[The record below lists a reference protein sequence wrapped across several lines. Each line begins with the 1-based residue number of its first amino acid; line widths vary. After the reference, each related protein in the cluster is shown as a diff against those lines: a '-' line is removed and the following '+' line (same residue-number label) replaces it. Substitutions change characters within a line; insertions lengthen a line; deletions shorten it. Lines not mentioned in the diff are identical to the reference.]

1 MNLRKIIKIFLL
13 LSLFLF
19 FFKKS
24 VLAQN
29 NSFITIVNPIR
40 GEEFWNSTP
49 GLLLEQAKL
58 QEKTVTNAGLS
69 ATWLLRSDAFTSPSF
84 ANFFRNLPQE
94 QEIGIFLEV
103 LPKLAESVSVAY
115 PTGGIFWHDANK
127 IFLSGY
133 KPEDRIKLI
142 DGVFLKF
149 KEVFGYYPKSVGAW
163 HIDAYS
169 SEYMREKYGV
179 TGVLICADQFGTDS
193 YQIWG
198 GWWGVPFYPSKFN
211 ILSPA
216 QSLKNKL
223 DAVIFWWAARD
234 PKLGYGGSVVE
245 STYSVQA
252 NDYLLHGLGINY
264 FKKLL
269 DDYLKNPKNQ
279 FGQITIGL
287 ENDNDWAKIGNEFQ
301 LQIEEVER
309 REKEE
314 NVLVKTMSGF
324 SDWYKETFKNLSPEH
339 FVGNWYQSIYL
350 RTNVIKK
357 DNQNYLLDLR
367 VYNEKWPEANL
378 LTANPWPSLSLNNPY
393 KVDTV
398 RFTENKKIELP
409 SDISLKKIIS
419 QFGQQKIPFKINGF
433 LLVIFYILLVVII
446 FLRKNLLLSL
456 LILLGTICLS
466 LPMVKSGLVYP
477 YGMGFWGPNG
487 HDGIWHVALINELS
501 RFSLHHPL
509 FSGVT
514 LTNYHFGFD
523 FLVAVIHLISRIPVV
538 NLYFQVLP
546 PIMAILLGVL
556 TYKVVKSF
564 TNSEKSAWW
573 ATFFVYF
580 GGSWGWLVG
589 LLRDGKVGGESVFWA
604 NQSISTFINPPYA
617 LSLIFIL
624 TALLLL
630 KKYLE
635 KSSFK
640 NLILCSIFFGIL
652 LQIKVY
658 AGIIALGSLA
668 IVFLVSL
675 LRKERWREMG
685 KLFGFSLI
693 ISLVTFLPFNL
704 KASSLLIFSPLWFSR
719 TMLAFGDRLGWFK
732 LENARITYFQS
743 GQYLKWFLAEGL
755 AVFIFIFGN
764 IGTRVLGLIM
774 VKNFLKNI
782 KNLSWWQGF
791 LLSSLFISLLMPLL
805 FVQKG
810 NPWNTIQFF
819 YYFQFFLAILA
830 GMAMGQWWEVSST
843 RKSKT
848 VVMGLI
854 SFLIILLTLP
864 TTIITLKE
872 SYLPSRP
879 PSRISFEELEALA
892 FLRLQPNGIVLS
904 YPYNRTWREKFSEP
918 KSLYA
923 YETTGYI
930 SALSEKPSYLADEMN
945 LEISQYDY
953 LPRREEV
960 QRFFVTNDIS
970 FARELI
976 KREKISYLY
985 LVKGQ
990 KINLG
995 QGDVNANKIF
1005 ENGEVVIY
1013 KIN

>member
-1 MNLRKIIKIFLL
+1 MNLRKTIKI
-13 LSLFLF
+13 SLWLCFFLF
-19 FFKKS
+19 FFKKP
-24 VLAQN
+24 VWAQN

-40 GEEFWNSTP
+40 GGEFLSST
-49 GLLLEQAKL
+49 GTLLE
-58 QEKTVTNAGLS
+58 KTMYQKELADSLGLS
-69 ATWLLRSDAFTSPSF
+69 ATWLLRSDAITSASF
-84 ANFFRNLPQE
+84 SAYFKSLQPKDE
-94 QEIGIFLEV
+94 LGIFLEI
-103 LPKLAESVSVAY
+103 LPSLARESSVSY
-115 PTGGIFWHDANK
+115 PRNGLFWHDANK

-133 KPEDRIKLI
+133 IPEDRKKLI
-142 DGVFLKF
+142 DTVFLKF
-149 KEVFGYYPKSVGAW
+149 KKVFGYFPKSVGAW

-169 SEYMREKYGV
+169 AEYMRQKYGV

-198 GWWGVPFYPSKFN
+198 GWWGVPFYPSKYN
-211 ILSPA
+211 ILIPA
-216 QSLKNKL
+216 QTLKNKL
-223 DAVIFWWAARD
+223 NLVVFWWAARD

-252 NDYLLHGLGINY
+252 NDYLQHGLGINY

-269 DDYLKNPKNQ
+269 DEYLKNPKNQ

-287 ENDNDWAKIGNEFQ
+287 ENDNDWTKLGNEFQ
-301 LQIEEVER
+301 LQIEEVKR

-314 NVLVKTMSGF
+314 HVQVITMSEF
-324 SDWYKETFKNLSPEH
+324 SDWYKEKFKNLSPEH
-339 FVGNWYQSIYL
+339 FIGNWYQSIYL
-350 RTNVIKK
+350 RTNIIKK
-357 DNQNYLLDLR
+357 DNQDYLLDLR
-367 VYNEKWPEANL
+367 VYNENWPEANL
-378 LTANPWPSLSLNNPY
+378 STANPWSSLSLNNPY

-398 RFTENKKIELP
+398 RFTENRIELP
-409 SDISLKKIIS
+409 SNISLKKIIS
-419 QFGQQKIPFKINGF
+419 QFGQQKIPFEINKF
-433 LLVIFYILLVVII
+433 LIIIFYIFLIIII

-456 LILLGTICLS
+456 LILLGTVCLS
-466 LPMVKSGLVYP
+466 LPMVKSGLIYP

-487 HDGIWHVALINELS
+487 HDGIWHVTLINELS
-501 RFSLHHPL
+501 HFSLQHPL
-509 FSGVT
+509 FSGAT

-523 FLVAVIHLISRIPVV
+523 FFTAIIHLISRIPVI

-546 PIMAILLGVL
+546 PIIAILLGIL
-556 TYKVVKSF
+556 TYKVVISF
-564 TNSEKSAWW
+564 TNSKKMAWW
-573 ATFFVYF
+573 SIFFVYF

-589 LLRDGKVGGESVFWA
+589 LLKNGEVGGESMFWA
-604 NQSISTFINPPYA
+604 NQAISTLVNPPYA
-617 LSLIFIL
+617 LSLIIIL
-624 TALLLL
+624 SALLLL
-630 KKYLE
+630 KKYIE
-635 KSSFK
+635 KSSLK
-640 NLILCSIFFGIL
+640 NLILCSIFWGIL

-658 AGIIALGSLA
+658 AGIITLGSLA
-668 IVFLVSL
+668 IIFFVSL
-675 LRKERWREMG
+675 IRKEKWQDMG
-685 KLFGFSLI
+685 KLFGLSLFISLI
-693 ISLVTFLPFNL
+693 TFLPFNL
-704 KASSLLIFSPLWFSR
+704 KASSLLVFSPLWFSG

-732 LENARITYFQS
+732 LENARLAYFES

-755 AVFIFIFGN
+755 ALFIFIFGN
-764 IGTRVLGLIM
+764 IGTRVLGLIAI
-774 VKNFLKNI
+774 KNFIGKI
-782 KNLSWWQGF
+782 KSLSWWQGF
-791 LLSSLFISLLMPLL
+791 LLSSLLISLLMPLL
-805 FVQKG
+805 FIQKG

-830 GMAMGQWWEVSST
+830 GMALGQWWEVSST

-848 VVMGLI
+848 VVMGLV

-872 SYLPSRP
+872 NYLSSRP

-892 FLRLQPNGIVLS
+892 FLRSQPNGIVLS
-904 YPYNRTWREKFSEP
+904 YPYDKAWREKFSEP
-918 KSLYA
+918 KPLYA

-930 SALSEKPSYLADEMN
+930 SALSGQPSYLADEMN
-945 LEISQYDY
+945 LEISQYNY

-995 QGDVNANKIF
+995 QGDINANKIF